1 MTSLDLVQLA
11 TRYRSLQILQSR
23 ANRTFRY
30 PLAAVKLLLLLLMIR
45 FIYGMVKMD
54 GPLRLLNLN
63 NTIGNL
69 VFLLVTFRALGQIYE
84 KSGYML
90 LKHRRLIR
98 GNKWFRRFLWS
109 CWPLR
114 FEIANLY
121 FVDPP
126 MSLTMGSFIL
136 ENVANMLMLGA

>member
-1 MTSLDLVQLA
+1 MTGLDLSQLA
-11 TRYRSLQILQSR
+11 NKYRSLQILQSR

-30 PLAAVKLLLLLLMIR
+30 PLAAVKVLFLLLMIR
-45 FIYGMVKMD
+45 FIYAMVKMD
-54 GPLRLLNLN
+54 GPVQILNLN

-69 VFLLVTFRALGQIYE
+69 VFLVVAFRALGQVYA
-84 KSGYML
+84 KSVDVFL
-90 LKHRRLIR
+90 QQKHLVG
-98 GNKWFRRFLWS
+98 GNKWFRRFLRS